1 MALSSSRS
9 VAASPEAVF
18 EALTSQQNAQA
29 VADRV
34 GGSLLEHTITNEG
47 AGRRT
52 VSSFS
57 LPADR
62 LPDVVAKMM
71 GNGVT
76 ITLDENWGAPAADGA
91 RTSTINANVKG
102 APVKVQGSE
111 SLTAAGE
118 GTTLS
123 LTGEVSSSIPFLG
136 GKISKAAEPFVDR
149 LLAVRCQAAEAQL
162 S

>member
-34 GGSLLEHTITNEG
+34 GGSLLEHTITSEG

-57 LPADR
+57 LPAER

-76 ITLDENWGAPAADGA
+76 VTLDENWGAPGADGS
-91 RTSTINANVKG
+91 RTSTISAHVKG

-111 SLTAAGE
+111 TLVAAGE

>member
-9 VAASPEAVF
+9 LAAAPEAVF
-18 EALTSQQNAQA
+18 EALTSQANAQA

-34 GGSLLEHTITNEG
+34 GGELLEHTITDEG
-47 AGRRT
+47 AARRT
-52 VSSFS
+52 VSAFT

-62 LPDVVAKMM
+62 LPDVVKKVM

-76 ITLDENWGAPAADGA
+76 ITLEEAWSAPTADGS
-91 RTSTINANVKG
+91 RQSSISANVKG
-102 APVKVQGSE
+102 APVKVQGTE
-111 SLTAAGE
+111 ELLAGGE
-118 GTTLS
+118 GCTLT

-149 LLAVRCQAAEAQL
+149 LLAVRCQAVESQL
-162 S
+162 G